1 MKHPYLVYLK
11 TFAYPSTIAIKF
23 LMELCILGLVD
34 FIDRTKRFISMIIS
48 IRILVVIGESVVL
61 DCWTMTVTG
70 GCGMRF
76 NPKIVCIPEL
86 SDRLSAIAIV
96 SSVQSLDTCLHETI
110 VKQLLKH

>member
-1 MKHPYLVYLK
+1 MKYPYLVYLK
-11 TFAYPSTIAIKF
+11 TFRYPSTIAIKF

-34 FIDRTKRFISMIIS
+34 FIDRTKRFILMIIF

-61 DCWTMTVTG
+61 DCWTITMTG

-86 SDRLSAIAIV
+86 SDRLSAIAIG

>member
-1 MKHPYLVYLK
+1 MKYPYLVYLK

-76 NPKIVCIPEL
+76 NPKIVCI
-86 SDRLSAIAIV
+86 S
-96 SSVQSLDTCLHETI
+96 
-110 VKQLLKH
+110 